1 MLLNSRTDGLLC
13 LQALPAKQAMQ
24 WREKEELLD
33 LYGAYLTSKSGND
46 KEEAVRTLLG
56 ISEQDAKSLA
66 DLVASGN
73 FNLAQEAEKKE
84 VSFF

>member
-1 MLLNSRTDGLLC
+1 ME
-13 LQALPAKQAMQ
+13 

-33 LYGAYLTSKSGND
+33 LYSAYLTSHSGSE
-46 KEEAVRTLLG
+46 KEEAVRNLLG
-56 ISEQDAKSLA
+56 ISEQEAQQLA
-66 DLVASGN
+66 ELVASGS